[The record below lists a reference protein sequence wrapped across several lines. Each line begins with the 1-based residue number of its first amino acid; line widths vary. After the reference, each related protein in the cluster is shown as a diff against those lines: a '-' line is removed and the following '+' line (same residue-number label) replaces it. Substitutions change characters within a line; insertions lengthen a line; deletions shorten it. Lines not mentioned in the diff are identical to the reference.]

1 MTANGER
8 SARKSY
14 EQMCP
19 MATAL
24 DFVGDRWTILILR
37 ELLGGPA
44 RFQELRDGLPGI
56 ATNLLTERLRRMEG
70 DGIVR
75 RVEFGGSGLYTLTE
89 AGAGIRFAIE
99 ELGMWGARMG
109 RVGPAVHERSIRAMA
124 MALQAMLARA
134 GPALPTETQI
144 IELEVDGEYAEIVLG
159 PRPSVTARTS
169 VQPDTRVAAAG
180 QGISAFFIGQ
190 SSAEETFS
198 HVSGNEQASQRLIN
212 ALGGGA
218 CSGFGSERAPIPT
231 GSHCRTESSSK
242 SSNSTCRRP
251 LGGNSISRTV
261 VGTARRSCAGND

>member
-1 MTANGER
+1 MARSEER
-8 SARKSY
+8 SERKSY

-56 ATNLLTERLRRMEG
+56 ATNLLTERLRRMEA

-89 AGAGIRFAIE
+89 AGAGIRTAIE

-109 RVGPAVHERSIRAMA
+109 RVGPAVHQRSIRAIA

-134 GPALPTETQI
+134 GHALPTETEI
-144 IELEVDGEYAEIVLG
+144 IELEVDGEYAEIVIG
-159 PRPSVTARTS
+159 PRPSAIARTS
-169 VQPDTRVAAAG
+169 VQPDARVAAATREV
-180 QGISAFFIGQ
+180 SAFLIGQ
-190 SSAEETFS
+190 SSAAETFS
-198 HVSGNEQASQRLIN
+198 HVSGKEQASQRLIN
-212 ALGGGA
+212 ALGG
-218 CSGFGSERAPIPT
+218 P
-231 GSHCRTESSSK
+231 
-242 SSNSTCRRP
+242 
-251 LGGNSISRTV
+251 V
-261 VGTARRSCAGND
+261 